1 MGSRSRR
8 TDAPEDFN
16 IWQAYTDLMSNAFMI
31 ISLFLLFALIQSNV
45 LKAKSEL
52 GEETLVEANE
62 KIWQLQSQLNTLQT
76 QLTEKNQEIARI
88 EAERKQLAS
97 APPVLII
104 QNSGEYSFSS
114 GQATLP
120 DALRTYIWND
130 LVNQIEQITQER
142 DIYVVEIIGHTD
154 GQATGSQY
162 SNLDQILENVA
173 SGNQGVTSLSAGSN
187 ADLGLMRA
195 LEVVKQL
202 QYIQQ
207 QGRLQGLQF
216 RAYSAAQLLLPSG
229 EFAPVNRTSDAT
241 RRRIEIRFSPL
252 GDART
257 IN

>member
-1 MGSRSRR
+1 MTSRSRR
-8 TDAPEDFN
+8 VDTPEDFN

-31 ISLFLLFALIQSNV
+31 ISLFLLLALIKSALV
-45 LKAKSEL
+45 KSEL
-52 GEETLVEANE
+52 TSEIERL
-62 KIWQLQSQLNTLQT
+62 
-76 QLTEKNQEIARI
+76 KN
-88 EAERKQLAS
+88 

-104 QNSGEYSFSS
+104 QNSGQYQFAS

-120 DALRTYIWND
+120 DALRSYIWTD
-130 LVNQIEQITQER
+130 LATQIEQITQER

-162 SNLDQILENVA
+162 SNLDSSLENVA
-173 SGNQGVTSLSAGSN
+173 NGSQGVSSLSAGSN

-195 LEVVKQL
+195 LEVVRQL

-229 EFAPVNRTSDAT
+229 EFAPANRSSDAT